1 MDIKRD
7 KDDASLWNRFLDGD
21 REAYAYIFERY
32 VRVLFMYGSQFT
44 GDRELVKDCIQD
56 VFVKIYSNRSNLR
69 PTDNIKYYLFA
80 ALRNSLINV
89 LKRDKARFG
98 GGGDSDTDAKAK
110 EQAYEDASRIIEI
123 REEEAIMQNR
133 VAEIMSALTPQQ
145 KRAVHYRYID
155 NLSISE
161 ISDVMNMSYQAV
173 LNTIQRALKRIRTN
187 YLN

>member
-21 REAYAYIFERY
+21 REAYAHIFERY

-69 PTDNIKYYLFA
+69 PTDNI
-80 ALRNSLINV
+80 
-89 LKRDKARFG
+89 
-98 GGGDSDTDAKAK
+98 AKAK
-110 EQAYEDASRIIEI
+110 EQACEDASRIIEI

>member
-1 MDIKRD
+1 MNIKKNR
-7 KDDASLWNRFLDGD
+7 DDASLWNRFLSGD
-21 REAYAYIFERY
+21 REAYAHIFERY

-56 VFVKIYSNRSNLR
+56 VFVKIYSNRRNLH

-80 ALRNSLINV
+80 TLRNSLINS
-89 LKRDKARFG
+89 LKRDKSRFG
-98 GGGDSDTDAKAK
+98 TGNAAKAK
-110 EQAYEDASRIIEI
+110 EPACEDASRKIEI
-123 REEEAIMQNR
+123 QEEEVMIQDK
-133 VAEIMSALTPQQ
+133 VAEIMSTLTPRQ
-145 KRAVHYRYID
+145 KQAMHYRYID

-173 LNTIQRALKRIRTN
+173 LNTIQRALRRIRTN

>member
-7 KDDASLWNRFLDGD
+7 KDDTSLWNRFLDGD

-80 ALRNSLINV
+80 ALRNSLINA

-98 GGGDSDTDAKAK
+98 GGGVPTPTQRRK
-110 EQAYEDASRIIEI
+110 SRP
-123 REEEAIMQNR
+123 
-133 VAEIMSALTPQQ
+133 V
-145 KRAVHYRYID
+145 
-155 NLSISE
+155 
-161 ISDVMNMSYQAV
+161 
-173 LNTIQRALKRIRTN
+173 RTHPA
-187 YLN
+187 

>member
-21 REAYAYIFERY
+21 REAYAHIFERY

-56 VFVKIYSNRSNLR
+56 VFVKIYSNRNNLR
-69 PTDNIKYYLFA
+69 PTDNIKYYLFG
-80 ALRNSLINV
+80 ALRNSLINS
-89 LKRDKARFG
+89 LKRNKTRPRAN
-98 GGGDSDTDAKAK
+98 DAAQVK
-110 EQAYEDASRIIEI
+110 EPVCEDHSRKIEI
-123 REEEAIMQNR
+123 REEEVMMQDK
-133 VAEIMSALTPQQ
+133 VTEIMSALTPRQ
-145 KRAVHYRYID
+145 KQAMHYRYID

>member
-7 KDDASLWNRFLDGD
+7 KDDASVWNRFLDGD
-21 REAYAYIFERY
+21 REAYAHIFERY

-80 ALRNSLINV
+80 ALRNSLLNN
-89 LKRDKARFG
+89 LKRNKVRFG
-98 GGGDSDTDAKAK
+98 GGGNSDDAVKAK
-110 EQAYEDASRIIEI
+110 EQVCEDASRKIEI
-123 REEEAIMQNR
+123 REEETIMQNR
-133 VAEIMSALTPQQ
+133 VAEIMSTLTPRQ
-145 KRAVHYRYID
+145 KQAMHYRYID

-161 ISDVMNMSYQAV
+161 ISDVMNMSCQAV